1 MELLELMRTRRS
13 IRSYTEER
21 VSEEDINKIVQAG
34 LLSASGKAIRPW
46 EFIVVTD
53 KKIMQKMA
61 DCRTGSVKML
71 KEASCAIAVV
81 GNEDAS
87 DVWIEDCSAAMSNMH
102 LMAHALGL
110 GSCWVQGRLR
120 KAEDGR
126 DAEAFVRDILGY
138 PENYKLQAILTV
150 GVPNETR
157 PAYELDKLPMEK
169 VHRNQF

>member
-13 IRSYTEER
+13 IRSYTEEK
-21 VSEEDINKIVQAG
+21 VSEDDVKKIVQAG
-34 LLSASGKAIRPW
+34 ILSASGKAIRPW

-53 KKIMQKMA
+53 KEVLLKMA
-61 DCRTGSVKML
+61 DCRAGSVKML
-71 KEASCAIAVV
+71 KEAACAIVVV

-87 DVWIEDCSAAMSNMH
+87 DVWVEDCSATMSNMH

-126 DAEAFVRDILGY
+126 DTEAFVRDILGY

-150 GVPNETR
+150 GVPNETK
-157 PAYELDKLPMEK
+157 PAYELDQLPMEK
-169 VHRNQF
+169 VHYGKF